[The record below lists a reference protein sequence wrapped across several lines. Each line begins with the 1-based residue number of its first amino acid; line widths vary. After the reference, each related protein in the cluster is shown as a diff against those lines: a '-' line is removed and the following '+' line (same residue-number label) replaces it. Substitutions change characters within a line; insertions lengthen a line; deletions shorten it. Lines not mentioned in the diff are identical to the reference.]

1 MRRDVSA
8 VGTVAVLVGFRA
20 WRSWLGGGQR
30 RDPEAGQC
38 FVFVLRD
45 LQWPGSGVFWACS
58 PDGLGHER
66 LSTSSVCTVA
76 ASSSGKPC
84 TCPCAVA
91 AAAVSAPHAQPPAAP
106 GSSSSPWSPSG
117 AKCTP
122 GLPRAHAGSHLGV
135 TSCRGGAAHTGGSPP
150 HLEGLLE
157 CSGSCS
163 LRPLWPF
170 FLTVGAGSPHP
181 AVLAIMPPSQ
191 TTPCPFVASSTV
203 SMPCFLSETSWLY
216 VYVCGPPQINLCVL
230 A

>member
-1 MRRDVSA
+1 M
-8 VGTVAVLVGFRA
+8 
-20 WRSWLGGGQR
+20 GGGQG

-58 PDGLGHER
+58 PGGLGHER
-66 LSTSSVCTVA
+66 LSSVCSSVCTVA

-135 TSCRGGAAHTGGSPP
+135 TSGRGGAAHTGGSPR

-163 LRPLWPF
+163 LWLFSHCRGRQSPPCRSCHNASLTNDSLSLRCF
-170 FLTVGAGSPHP
+170 FNCIYAL
-181 AVLAIMPPSQ
+181 
-191 TTPCPFVASSTV
+191 F
-203 SMPCFLSETSWLY
+203 FLSETSWLY
-216 VYVCGPPQINLCVL
+216 VYVCDSSQMNLCVL